1 MDANER
7 KVLKKIM
14 ERKAGY
20 ENVNLNKLPNKYKG
34 KNNGTEVS

>member
-1 MDANER
+1 MG
-7 KVLKKIM
+7 
-14 ERKAGY
+14 RKAGY